1 MNVALVSFVVVGGCG
16 LWAVLPVFFFRLK
29 LIFICRFFVDVRRPV
44 FLKRKEAILELIDQ
58 NYTKS
63 TFCANV
69 DIRVLIIL
77 GIKIVVF
84 STFYKLLWSS
94 FESVWALFLHYK
106 GALFSIFSAPP
117 FDKWAGR
124 WSFLSNFYPRY
135 GCHRHAWGSWK
146 HYQDVSHSCFGA
158 M

>member
-1 MNVALVSFVVVGGCG
+1 M
-16 LWAVLPVFFFRLK
+16 WAVSRITSIFFRLK
-29 LIFICRFFVDVRRPV
+29 VIFICRFFVDVRRPV

-94 FESVWALFLHYK
+94 FESDWALFLHYK

-117 FDKWAGR
+117 FDK
-124 WSFLSNFYPRY
+124 
-135 GCHRHAWGSWK
+135 
-146 HYQDVSHSCFGA
+146 
-158 M
+158 

>member
-29 LIFICRFFVDVRRPV
+29 LIFICRFFVDVL
-44 FLKRKEAILELIDQ
+44 FFFKRKEAILELIDR
-58 NYTKS
+58 NYNKS

-84 STFYKLLWSS
+84 STF
-94 FESVWALFLHYK
+94 
-106 GALFSIFSAPP
+106 
-117 FDKWAGR
+117 
-124 WSFLSNFYPRY
+124 
-135 GCHRHAWGSWK
+135 
-146 HYQDVSHSCFGA
+146 
-158 M
+158 